1 MVEPENLQLRRSGI
15 DSVSSMRIRYQ
26 NGERYSAKLLLQNS
40 VLDLQLILPLIQEE
54 ATLLRAYG
62 KTQRIQRGAA
72 RWKELEK
79 ELVTAFA
86 ERSRAGHIV
95 RCGWFECTAK
105 RLFVEIYP
113 DSFVEFRFSQ
123 RWFNRFLSRNKIT
136 LHIIT
141 NKAQETPAECFTI
154 IINFQGF
161 NRRNSQLWD
170 GSEDIPLGVL
180 SVGRYLL

>member
-62 KTQRIQRGAA
+62 ITQRIQCGAA

-95 RCGWFECTAK
+95 RHGWFESTAK

-170 GSEDIPLGVL
+170 GIEDIPLGVL